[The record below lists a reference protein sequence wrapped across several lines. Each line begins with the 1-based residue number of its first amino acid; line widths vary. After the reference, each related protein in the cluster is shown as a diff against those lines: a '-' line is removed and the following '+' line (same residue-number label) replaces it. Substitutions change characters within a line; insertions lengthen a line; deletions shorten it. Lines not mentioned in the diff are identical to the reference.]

1 MMLDPLRP
9 PAQLQNLVILRL
21 PEVKQRCG
29 LSRSSIYA
37 RIARGEF
44 PRFIR
49 LGANSVGWN
58 AAEIDRWIAD
68 RIAERDNGG
77 AA

>member
-1 MMLDPLRP
+1 MLNSQSLPAELR
-9 PAQLQNLVILRL
+9 NLVILRL
-21 PEVKQRCG
+21 PEVKQRSG

-58 AAEIDRWIAD
+58 AAEIDQWIAD